1 METVSLFWMLN
12 NKDFMQM
19 EVSFAEKLLKITG
32 NHDLFLGEDFHQAI
46 KEILLF
52 SIISN
57 YVKH

>member
-1 METVSLFWMLN
+1 
-12 NKDFMQM
+12 M